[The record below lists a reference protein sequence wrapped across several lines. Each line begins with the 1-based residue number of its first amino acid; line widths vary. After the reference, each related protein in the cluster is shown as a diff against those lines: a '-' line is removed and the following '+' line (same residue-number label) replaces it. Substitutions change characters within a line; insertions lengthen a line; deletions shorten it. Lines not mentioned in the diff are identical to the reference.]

1 MLQLSEVDNMQ
12 KNYAAMAQ
20 GAMPQEQGQLTQQDI
35 AELKELDM
43 TSEDFEAMGMPTGN
57 SPEAIKERI
66 LIFLE
71 RFEILEQ
78 LSSTEKMQMM
88 QDIDQLVQD
97 LAAGNL
103 EGAAQNPVSQ
113 LVDQASN
120 SLPTL
125 EEYEEASGEE
135 DAS

>member
-1 MLQLSEVDNMQ
+1 MLLREVSNMQ

-20 GAMPQEQGQLTQQDI
+20 GAMPQEQQLTQQDI

-66 LIFLE
+66 IMFLE
-71 RFEILEQ
+71 RFELLEQ
-78 LSSTEKMQMM
+78 LSATEKAQLM

-103 EGAAQNPVSQ
+103 EGAAENPVSQ

-125 EEYEEASGEE
+125 EEYEQASGEE
-135 DAS
+135 DAA

>member
-20 GAMPQEQGQLTQQDI
+20 GAMPQEQQLTQQDI

-66 LIFLE
+66 IMFLD

-78 LSSTEKMQMM
+78 LSATEKAQLM

-103 EGAAQNPVSQ
+103 EGAAENPVSQ

-125 EEYEEASGEE
+125 EEYEQASGEE
-135 DAS
+135 DAA

>member
-1 MLQLSEVDNMQ
+1 MLLREVSKMQ

-20 GAMPQEQGQLTQQDI
+20 GAMPQEQAELSQQDI
-35 AELKELDM
+35 AELRELDM

-66 LIFLE
+66 IMFLD

-78 LSSTEKMQMM
+78 LSATEKAQLM

-103 EGAAQNPVSQ
+103 EGAAENPVSQ
-113 LVDQASN
+113 LVDQASD

-135 DAS
+135 DAA

>member
-1 MLQLSEVDNMQ
+1 MQ

-20 GAMPQEQGQLTQQDI
+20 GAMPQEQAELSQQDI
-35 AELKELDM
+35 AELRELDM

-66 LIFLE
+66 IMFLD

-78 LSSTEKMQMM
+78 LSATEKAQLM

-103 EGAAQNPVSQ
+103 EGAAENPVSQ
-113 LVDQASN
+113 LVDQASD

-135 DAS
+135 DAA

>member
-1 MLQLSEVDNMQ
+1 M

-20 GAMPQEQGQLTQQDI
+20 GNAMPQQAEMSQQDI
-35 AELKELDM
+35 SELQQLDM

-66 LIFLE
+66 LMFLE
-71 RFEILEQ
+71 RFELLEQ
-78 LSSTEKMQMM
+78 LSSTEKMQLM
-88 QDIDQLVQD
+88 QDVDQLVQD

-103 EGAAQNPVSQ
+103 EGAAENPVSQ
-113 LVDQASN
+113 LVDQASEV
-120 SLPTL
+120 LPTP

-135 DAS
+135 DAA

>member
-1 MLQLSEVDNMQ
+1 MQ

-20 GAMPQEQGQLTQQDI
+20 GAMPQEQAELSQQDI
-35 AELKELDM
+35 AELRKLDM

-113 LVDQASN
+113 LVDQASET
-120 SLPTL
+120 LPTL

-135 DAS
+135 DAA

>member
-1 MLQLSEVDNMQ
+1 MAGM

-20 GAMPQEQGQLTQQDI
+20 GNAMPQQAEMSQQDI
-35 AELKELDM
+35 SELQQLDM

-66 LIFLE
+66 LMFLE
-71 RFEILEQ
+71 RFELLEQ
-78 LSSTEKMQMM
+78 LSSTEKMQLM
-88 QDIDQLVQD
+88 QDVDQLVQD

-103 EGAAQNPVSQ
+103 EGAAENPVSQ
-113 LVDQASN
+113 LVDQASEV
-120 SLPTL
+120 LPTP

-135 DAS
+135 DAA

>member
-1 MLQLSEVDNMQ
+1 MLLREVSNMQ

-20 GAMPQEQGQLTQQDI
+20 GAMPQEQAELSQQDI
-35 AELKELDM
+35 AELRELDM
-43 TSEDFEAMGMPTGN
+43 SAEDFEAMGMPTGN

-66 LIFLE
+66 IMFLD

-78 LSSTEKMQMM
+78 LSATEKAQLM

-103 EGAAQNPVSQ
+103 EGAAENPVSQ
-113 LVDQASN
+113 LVDQASD